1 MLIIKIFIALS
12 LAGCAVPMLILSLPT
27 GDSLPQQVE
36 IPGYTLG
43 PVASDEFPVLFH
55 NAIPASVRELHFFG
69 HASWSGLQNGERF
82 IEAVAAITDTDIL
95 LLMWHE
101 PENQYTLMTQLPYS
115 EILSI
120 SAAIDGAR
128 TVYLYFDDREV
139 SLGDQNYELE
149 GKTKFDFINPS
160 GFRIDREKNE
170 VVFLFLQ
177 DKIKLHESYDP
188 KPGQSF
194 DDDF

>member
-1 MLIIKIFIALS
+1 MLT
-12 LAGCAVPMLILSLPT
+12 LALPT
-27 GDSLPQQVE
+27 GYTPPQQVE

-43 PVASDEFPVLFH
+43 PVAADEFPALFH
-55 NAIPASVRELHFFG
+55 NAILVSEGEVHFFG

-101 PENQYTLMTQLPYS
+101 PENQYTIMTRLPYS

-120 SAAIDGAR
+120 SAAIDGVR

-139 SLGDQNYELE
+139 SLGDQNYKLE
-149 GKTKFDFINPS
+149 GKTKFDFINPY

-188 KPGQSF
+188 TPGQSF
-194 DDDF
+194 DDTY